1 MRASGPTNLTY
12 SHRMM
17 VRIIHTIH
25 GKDAAR
31 ETAQELKE
39 MNQNDEHLAQACI
52 QVSVMADCRAQLKPE
67 DLRFLEKWE
76 SDLRNNKI
84 NPDLHP
90 ISEWQIR
97 QLRAVFV
104 SIGNEIKQDP
114 NPFDEIDSVRRLI
127 KPEVDAT

>member
-1 MRASGPTNLTY
+1 
-12 SHRMM
+12 
-17 VRIIHTIH
+17 
-25 GKDAAR
+25 
-31 ETAQELKE
+31 
-39 MNQNDEHLAQACI
+39 
-52 QVSVMADCRAQLKPE
+52 LKPE

-114 NPFDEIDSVRRLI
+114 NPFDAIDSVRRLI
-127 KPEVDAT
+127 KQEVDAA